1 MSETLR
7 LPPGTALDGPP
18 AAEPPGDL
26 PPASARRRPWR
37 HPALVRPTVIYVL
50 SRVVTM
56 AAMAAA
62 APIAHLSF
70 AGAVDRWDTRWF
82 LRAAAYGWP
91 HHLVTVHGRATGTT
105 IAFFPLF
112 PLVIRFLARLTGA
125 PLLLTGALVSAL
137 SGLVAMVAVWALV
150 RRYAGAPAADRATLL
165 LAVFPGSFV
174 FSLVYTEGIVISLV
188 AVGLIALR
196 QRRWVLAAVVGA
208 LATATSPVA
217 LAFEV
222 SCVWVVVGELRR
234 TRRWS
239 ALVAPA
245 VVPAGFVAYQL
256 WLWRRTGNLMAWKL
270 TERGGWHSY
279 LSAAYPPH
287 LLSWFVTHPFTST
300 ANMNMMVG
308 GTAVAVVGLVIA
320 LRDHQ
325 PAPLVLYGA
334 TVAAL
339 ALFTA
344 PVGLRPRFVLDA
356 FPLILAIGVRLRGR
370 PFRVAVVVSTVAL
383 VALTFYSVDTFA
395 VFP

>member
-1 MSETLR
+1 
-7 LPPGTALDGPP
+7 
-18 AAEPPGDL
+18 
-26 PPASARRRPWR
+26 
-37 HPALVRPTVIYVL
+37 
-50 SRVVTM
+50 
-56 AAMAAA
+56 
-62 APIAHLSF
+62 
-70 AGAVDRWDTRWF
+70 
-82 LRAAAYGWP
+82 
-91 HHLVTVHGRATGTT
+91 
-105 IAFFPLF
+105 
-112 PLVIRFLARLTGA
+112 
-125 PLLLTGALVSAL
+125 
-137 SGLVAMVAVWALV
+137 VAVWALV
-150 RRYAGAPAADRATLL
+150 RRYAGAQAADRATLL

-174 FSLVYTEGIVISLV
+174 FSLVYTEGTVISLV
-188 AVGLIALR
+188 TVGLIALR
-196 QRRWVLAAVVGA
+196 QRRWVLAGVVGA

-234 TRRWS
+234 SRRWAS
-239 ALVAPA
+239 LVAPA
-245 VVPAGFVAYQL
+245 LVPAGFVAYQL

-308 GTAVAVVGLVIA
+308 GTAVAVVGLVFA

-325 PAPLVLYGA
+325 PAPLVLYGL
-334 TVAAL
+334 TVATL

-356 FPLILAIGVRLRGR
+356 FPLVLAIGVRLQGR
-370 PFRVAVVVSTVAL
+370 AFRVAVVVSTVAL